1 MLANNNSH
9 PAALLTTALAHL
21 QGGRLREAEAA
32 YRQALA
38 LAPDH
43 ANAHYNLA
51 LTLKAQGRLDEAAQA
66 YRHTLR
72 VRPDNAKAHNNLGV
86 ILEAIG
92 QDDEAAGHYA
102 RAVAIQPG
110 HANAHYNLANI
121 LRRREAFPQAIHHY
135 REALLGKPDD
145 PEAHNNLGIALAADG
160 RPDEAIVHYRQALAL
175 KPDYAQAASNLG
187 SALEDRGHV
196 PAAIDCYRKALA
208 LMPDYADARYN
219 LGHALQQEDRLDE
232 AAAEYERA
240 LALDPTHAKAHNNF
254 GFVMQL
260 LGRVDEALAR
270 YIRARTLKPDYADA
284 QWNEALA
291 LLLLGDF
298 QAGWPKYE
306 WRWRRK
312 ETPPRILATP
322 AWDGGDLTGRTILL
336 HAEQGRGD
344 AIQFIRYAPLV
355 KARGGIVIAEC
366 PESLIRLFGSAKG
379 INRLIAVGDALP
391 PFDCHAS
398 LLSLPGLLGT
408 TLETTPANIP
418 YLTAEPEKIDDWRR
432 RLADDGRRKIGLVW
446 RGNPQHANDCR
457 RSIPAAAMAALP
469 RDVDA
474 EWVSL
479 QIDASPDELAA
490 FAPVALRNAAQGL
503 ADWADTAAL
512 IQALDLVV
520 TVDTAVAHLA
530 GALGKPVWV
539 LLPFAPDWRWMQG
552 RADSPWYPTMRLFRQ
567 PAPGGW
573 APVLAD
579 IGEALNGRER
589 PMQTVRPKPR
599 RMPAAMVVSHERSG
613 THFLMNALSHA
624 YGYTAQPWIDLDE
637 HAIVIDYSN
646 PARIAEALEVKAADW
661 LYGIVKS
668 HHAVDFLRPEL
679 PRITESVLIFYVYR
693 DPAATMVSLWR
704 HLNGLS
710 WDEGPR
716 TADPLA
722 LARAAPAGRL
732 TRYQAKPS
740 TTMLLRWAAHVEG
753 WLAAAAVNSRIVPVR
768 YEDLESHYEPTV
780 TSLAAIVGRAP
791 LTPLSRPSRDVN
803 VIDMAKSAEA
813 LPAYPAMWDA
823 LNAYCQA
830 EIGPL
835 LASLGA

>member
-1 MLANNNSH
+1 M
-9 PAALLTTALAHL
+9 
-21 QGGRLREAEAA
+21 
-32 YRQALA
+32 
-38 LAPDH
+38 
-43 ANAHYNLA
+43 
-51 LTLKAQGRLDEAAQA
+51 
-66 YRHTLR
+66 R
-72 VRPDNAKAHNNLGV
+72 VV
-86 ILEAIG
+86 LEAVPALRRL
-92 QDDEAAGHYA
+92 AAGVPGVA
-102 RAVAIQPG
+102 GLFSNGEAV
-110 HANAHYNLANI
+110 
-121 LRRREAFPQAIHHY
+121 
-135 REALLGKPDD
+135 
-145 PEAHNNLGIALAADG
+145 PEHDM
-160 RPDEAIVHYRQALAL
+160 V
-175 KPDYAQAASNLG
+175 
-187 SALEDRGHV
+187 
-196 PAAIDCYRKALA
+196 
-208 LMPDYADARYN
+208 
-219 LGHALQQEDRLDE
+219 
-232 AAAEYERA
+232 
-240 LALDPTHAKAHNNF
+240 
-254 GFVMQL
+254 
-260 LGRVDEALAR
+260 
-270 YIRARTLKPDYADA
+270 
-284 QWNEALA
+284 
-291 LLLLGDF
+291 
-298 QAGWPKYE
+298 
-306 WRWRRK
+306 
-312 ETPPRILATP
+312 
-322 AWDGGDLTGRTILL
+322 
-336 HAEQGRGD
+336 
-344 AIQFIRYAPLV
+344 
-355 KARGGIVIAEC
+355 C
-366 PESLIRLFGSAKG
+366 P
-379 INRLIAVGDALP
+379 
-391 PFDCHAS
+391 
-398 LLSLPGLLGT
+398 LLSLPRLLGCDAAP
-408 TLETTPANIP
+408 LGMDAEAP
-418 YLTAEPEKIDDWRR
+418 YLRPDPGDTARWAEP
-432 RLADDGRRKIGLVW
+432 LALLPGEKIGLVW
-446 RGNPQHANDCR
+446 AGGRALSLDRR
-457 RSIPAAAMAALP
+457 RSVPPALFDRLARPDISFISLQKDPAAKPALP
-469 RDVDA
+469 
-474 EWVSL
+474 
-479 QIDASPDELAA
+479 
-490 FAPVALRNAAQGL
+490 L
-503 ADWADTAAL
+503 ADWTAALDDFADTAAL
-512 IQALDLVV
+512 IANLDLVIA
-520 TVDTAVAHLA
+520 VDTAVAHLA

-613 THFLMNALSHA
+613 THFMMNALSHA

-646 PARIAEALEVKAADW
+646 PARIAEALEVKAADR